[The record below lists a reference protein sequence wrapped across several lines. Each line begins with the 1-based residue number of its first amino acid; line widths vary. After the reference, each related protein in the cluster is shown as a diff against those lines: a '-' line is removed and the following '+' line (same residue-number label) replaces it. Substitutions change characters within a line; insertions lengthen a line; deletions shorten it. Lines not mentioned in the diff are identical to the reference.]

1 MSELRESHSH
11 TARQQPNTKPSNVS
25 VGEVM
30 IVHDEHLPC
39 GLWKLGRIETVM
51 KGCDDRIR
59 GVTVKMAG
67 EDG

>member
-1 MSELRESHSH
+1 M
-11 TARQQPNTKPSNVS
+11 S
-25 VGEVM
+25 VGEAV
-30 IVHDEHLPC
+30 IVHDEHLPH